1 MIAEQ
6 YYIRKNGKYVPAHNP
21 YALEGLYNGAWLV
34 VVEKGSTIIEQA
46 LNPKT
51 AELDAALYYL
61 REELVRAISK
71 SAEAQPPIP
80 ISKKE
85 QKAWAKFKR
94 SMGKMGK
101 TGKNML
107 NMLCHPSYYDIADSG
122 CQRIRKIMLENKMSV
137 DKIKEKYE
145 VKERKI
151 INAIEDLE
159 V

>member
-1 MIAEQ
+1 MSEQ
-6 YYIRKNGKYVPAHNP
+6 YYIKKNGRYIPIHDP

-34 VVEKGSTIIEQA
+34 VVEKGSVSIRQA
-46 LNPKT
+46 LNPKLT
-51 AELDAALYYL
+51 ELDAALYYL

-71 SAEAQPPIP
+71 KAEAQPKSIP

-94 SMGKMGK
+94 SMGK
-101 TGKNML
+101 NML
-107 NMLCHPSYYDIADSG
+107 NLLHYPSYYDIADSG
-122 CQRIRKIMLENKMSV
+122 CQRVRKIMLENKMSV

-145 VKERKI
+145 GKGKVV
-151 INAIEDLE
+151 NAIEDLD